1 MDALRRILEGKD
13 GSTEVTIVLAQTGS
27 KKRSGAPGI
36 ALTPALVLAVVVALA
51 GACAAQTTPSRS
63 PGPAESL
70 YLKLHS
76 VGLDKARV
84 YTVRDASLDRGP
96 LHISL
101 ESGTIAFTESV
112 GGHIT

>member
-1 MDALRRILEGKD
+1 MYALRRILEGKD
-13 GSTEVTIVLAQTGS
+13 GSTEVTIVLAQTGRE
-27 KKRSGAPGI
+27 KRFGLPEI
-36 ALTPALVLAVVVALA
+36 ALTAALA
-51 GACAAQTTPSRS
+51 LALTCACAAQTPQAAT

-96 LHISL
+96 IHLPPDSATL
-101 ESGTIAFTESV
+101 APTEIAA
-112 GGHIT
+112 GHTTD